1 MEHRIEEIKEYFKN
15 WIIENATHDPDIIEF
30 LKDPKI
36 VLYGDDNNTWMNIYD
51 TVHEKAFQE
60 YLVIDNP
67 EAAKAFLGEEA
78 GAIRHFVKDWE
89 IDRYGELGDGS
100 IQTDIL
106 DDVALVQRYFFIHGE
121 DIIAEWMKDPIN
133 Y

>member
-1 MEHRIEEIKEYFKN
+1 MDFRKEKIKEYFKN

-36 VLYGDDNNTWMNIYD
+36 VLYGDDNNAWMNIYD

-67 EAAKAFLGEEA
+67 EAAKAFLGKEV
-78 GAIRHFVKDWE
+78 GAIRHFVDETLYQKQN
-89 IDRYGELGDGS
+89 GS
-100 IQTDIL
+100 L
-106 DDVALVQRYFFIHGE
+106 
-121 DIIAEWMKDPIN
+121 
-133 Y
+133 

>member
-30 LKDPKI
+30 LKDPKV
-36 VLYGDDNNTWMNIYD
+36 VLYGDDNKAWMNIYD

-78 GAIRHFVKDWE
+78 EAMKEFVLE
-89 IDRYGELGDGS
+89 LEQERYERLIDGRV
-100 IQTDIL
+100 QTNIF
-106 DDVALVQRYFFIHGE
+106 DDVALLQRYFVIHGE
-121 DIIAEWMKDPIN
+121 DIIAEWMEDLYN

>member
-36 VLYGDDNNTWMNIYD
+36 VSDDNDAWMNIYD

-78 GAIRHFVKDWE
+78 EAIKEFVLEWE
-89 IDRYGELGDGS
+89 QERYEGLGDGRVKPTS
-100 IQTDIL
+100 L
-106 DDVALVQRYFFIHGE
+106 
-121 DIIAEWMKDPIN
+121 MM
-133 Y
+133 